1 MSLIHRTR
9 AAVTR
14 LEQLTEDLLSYARL
28 ETEGRKFEQVDM
40 AAVAQDVV
48 HLLDDAILS
57 SEATVT
63 VHPLPVVHGDRTQL
77 AQLLMNLIGNG
88 IKYCRDR
95 TPQVELGAV
104 QKDGE
109 WVFSVKDNGIGIDPR
124 HHDKVFEVFKRLHTQ
139 TEYPGTGIGL
149 AICRRVVESH
159 GGRIWISAHDG
170 PGATFSFTLPGDLPG
185 PSHET

>member
-1 MSLIHRTR
+1 M
-9 AAVTR
+9 
-14 LEQLTEDLLSYARL
+14 
-28 ETEGRKFEQVDM
+28 
-40 AAVAQDVV
+40 
-48 HLLDDAILS
+48 
-57 SEATVT
+57 
-63 VHPLPVVHGDRTQL
+63 
-77 AQLLMNLIGNG
+77 
-88 IKYCRDR
+88 
-95 TPQVELGAV
+95 
-104 QKDGE
+104 
-109 WVFSVKDNGIGIDPR
+109 FSVKDNGIGIDPR